1 MAKTHNAYKGE
12 KPQRQPKL
20 LMRDGFT
27 VGYELREQAVPETM
41 INAEGKVVPYVPKFP
56 DSIKGSFAAYKANT
70 KTLLKASLY
79 FLIFLAPMI
88 VLLVYGYNA
97 LLAHYTYSGGNFM
110 GNLGI
115 GYPGEISDIHSIM
128 LTLYNGY
135 QMFLFYCVPAV
146 FIISLGMAGLFN
158 VAKKVIW
165 NEPIKYV
172 AKPFFDGIKR
182 FWWKYVIFVMVGAGV
197 LLAMGSSLVYL
208 LGEIEMSRA
217 GAGAYCACIFSF
229 IIGAPIL
236 LYCLVPLTIIPSYKL
251 SFVQLIKDSFIM
263 LVNRFVPYLIMAAV
277 SIIPV
282 ALLAISPIL
291 SYILYIVYV
300 GFGCSLWAMLWTGV
314 GHSSYLKCV
323 YLHDITESQSKNPY
337 AKNAKSAKQQQRQK
351 PQTVEGKTESPENA
365 QAQNGQGG
373 HTSQSNNQAKKKQ
386 QGFVNPKKKKKKN
399 G

>member
-197 LLAMGSSLVYL
+197 LLAMGSSLIYL

-277 SIIPV
+277 CGGEVETQGAAPENLG
-282 ALLAISPIL
+282 LLL
-291 SYILYIVYV
+291 HKLREN
-300 GFGCSLWAMLWTGV
+300 GCKIG
-314 GHSSYLKCV
+314 
-323 YLHDITESQSKNPY
+323 
-337 AKNAKSAKQQQRQK
+337 AKNDKIRMYEKSKIAMYK
-351 PQTVEGKTESPENA
+351 
-365 QAQNGQGG
+365 
-373 HTSQSNNQAKKKQ
+373 HTFF
-386 QGFVNPKKKKKKN
+386 FVYFFRRYTKN
-399 G
+399 GKINYTIKDIERNEFKTKLFSFS

>member
-1 MAKTHNAYKGE
+1 
-12 KPQRQPKL
+12 
-20 LMRDGFT
+20 
-27 VGYELREQAVPETM
+27 
-41 INAEGKVVPYVPKFP
+41 
-56 DSIKGSFAAYKANT
+56 
-70 KTLLKASLY
+70 
-79 FLIFLAPMI
+79 
-88 VLLVYGYNA
+88 
-97 LLAHYTYSGGNFM
+97 M

-115 GYPGEISDIHSIM
+115 GYPGIISDMPSIM

-197 LLAMGSSLVYL
+197 LLAMGSSLIYL

-217 GAGAYCACIFSF
+217 GAGAYCACIFTF
-229 IIGAPIL
+229 IIGAPIV

-251 SFVQLIKDSFIM
+251 SFIELIKDSFIM
-263 LVNRFVPYLIMAAV
+263 LVNRFVPYLIMSVV
-277 SIIPV
+277 SIIPI

-337 AKNAKSAKQQQRQK
+337 AKTAKQSQK
-351 PQTVEGKTESPENA
+351 QKGQIVEGKTENPENA
-365 QAQNGQGG
+365 QKQTNQ
-373 HTSQSNNQAKKKQ
+373 TSNQTKKKPQ